1 MSQLKVDSIVPRGGV
16 PSGGGGGFI
25 QTKSS
30 VKTDAFSTS
39 SSSYTDITGF
49 NVSITP
55 SSTSSKILVIC
66 QISGNGTGATQGYF
80 ALTRVIGGSTD
91 NTIFVGD
98 ATGNR
103 VRATLNMYNNQNNEC
118 KNGTLVF
125 LDSPNTTSAIT
136 YKIQTRTQG
145 AGTINVNRSE
155 LFQNNANS
163 GTLTS
168 SITAMEVSG

>member
-30 VKTDAFSTS
+30 VKTDTFSHNTS
-39 SSSYTDITGF
+39 TFTDITGL

-55 SSTSSKILVIC
+55 SSTSSKVLVIC
-66 QISGNGTGATQGYF
+66 QISGNGAAAPQGYF
-80 ALTRVIGGSTD
+80 SLTRVIGGSTD
-91 NTIFVGD
+91 NTIFIGD
-98 ATGNR
+98 ANSNR

-125 LDSPNTTSAIT
+125 LDSPSTTSAIT
-136 YKIQTRTQG
+136 YKIQCRNQG
-145 AGTINVNRSE
+145 QGTVFVNRSE

>member
-30 VKTDAFSTS
+30 VKTDTFSHNTS
-39 SSSYTDITGF
+39 TFTDITGL

-55 SSTSSKILVIC
+55 TSTSSKVLVIC
-66 QISGNGTGATQGYF
+66 QISGNGAAATQGYF
-80 ALTRVIGGSTD
+80 SLTRVIGGSTD
-91 NTIFVGD
+91 NTIFIGD
-98 ATGNR
+98 ANSNR
-103 VRATLNMYNNQNNEC
+103 VRAPLNMYNNQNNEC

-125 LDSPNTTSAIT
+125 LDSPSTTSAIT
-136 YKIQTRTQG
+136 YKIQCRNQG
-145 AGTINVNRSE
+145 QGTVFVNRSE

>member
-1 MSQLKVDSIVPRGGV
+1 MSQLKVDSIVPRGGLA
-16 PSGGGGGFI
+16 SGAGGGVI
-25 QTKSS
+25 QTKST
-30 VKTDAFSTS
+30 VKLDAFSTS
-39 SSSYTDITGF
+39 STSYTDITGL

-55 SSTSSKILVIC
+55 SSSSNKVLVIC

-80 ALTRVIGGSTD
+80 ALARDSD
-91 NTIFVGD
+91 NTIFLGN

-145 AGTINVNRSE
+145 GGTVNINRSE